1 MRKSFKEGDDR
12 GKGRDVGGR
21 STRAERSDVDVAT
34 VGYNQNILES
44 VDRTDGKATCEVGGR
59 PLILV
64 DGEGAAPQGQRVNK
78 RRGEVFNLW
87 KISSSCTLQLYSM
100 NAFVI

>member
-34 VGYNQNILES
+34 VGYNQHILES
-44 VDRTDGKATCEVGGR
+44 VYRTDGKATCEVGGR
-59 PLILV
+59 PFILV
-64 DGEGAAPQGQRVNK
+64 DGEGAAPQRQRVNR
-78 RRGEVFNLW
+78 RRGEGGARRVEA
-87 KISSSCTLQLYSM
+87 TP
-100 NAFVI
+100 